1 VLSALGSS
9 DPDGDPLRYEW
20 TQVRGNKVSLLDPNT
35 PRATFV
41 APKVSAK
48 RLLRFKL
55 RVTDMRGPDT
65 VKGADSLPAFINVWV
80 EP

>member
-1 VLSALGSS
+1 M
-9 DPDGDPLRYEW
+9 D
-20 TQVRGNKVSLLDPNT
+20 T
-35 PRATFV
+35 PKATFV
-41 APKVSAK
+41 APKVSAR

-65 VKGADSLPAFINVWV
+65 VKGADSFPAFVNVWV